1 METKGK
7 ISADQVQEAM
17 KLAQSD
23 TGRQLYAL
31 LQKTQGQQLQ
41 SAMEQASSGNYDAVR
56 KALNSMLSDP
66 QAQELQKKLGK

>member
-1 METKGK
+1 MESKGK
-7 ISADQVQEAM
+7 ITAEQLQEAM

-41 SAMEQASSGNYDAVR
+41 SAMEQASSGNYDAAK
-56 KALNSMLSDP
+56 KALDSMLSDP
-66 QAQELQKKLGK
+66 QARELLKKMRK

>member
-1 METKGK
+1 MEARDK
-7 ISADQVQEAM
+7 ISAEQVQQAM

-23 TGRQLYAL
+23 AGRQLYAL
-31 LQKTQGQQLQ
+31 LQQTQGQQLQ

-66 QAQELQKKLGK
+66 QARELLQKMGK

>member
-1 METKGK
+1 MESKGR

-23 TGRQLYAL
+23 AGRQLYAL
-31 LQKTQGQQLQ
+31 LQQTQGQQLQ
-41 SAMEQASSGNYDAVR
+41 SAMEQASSGNYEAVK

-66 QAQELQKKLGK
+66 QAQELLKRMGK